1 MVGGGNL
8 RTLINSVFQEFPIY
22 VNRVRT
28 SVCFFAKFFG
38 APMSGLVV
46 VSVLVMFLAN
56 EDPFVRDALCQ
67 IGHCFYSDAA
77 LGWNKLFYDFSA
89 GCVITVVFYWL
100 LVRLPEHQKRQR
112 IKKSFKA
119 QYRAFKL
126 ACIENFLAV
135 ADGGFDSKL
144 PETLL
149 PIEKFRSYFKQDVG
163 SGKTRW
169 DEVVNKMTP
178 YYLDATISRME
189 NLRQE
194 ISFVMHNSDI
204 SESEVF
210 ELLKGLSQAMLLQ
223 RNATTD
229 YDSINS
235 FLGFF
240 WKLFAGWDWVDG
252 YRSRDIVE
260 EMVESI

>member
-1 MVGGGNL
+1 
-8 RTLINSVFQEFPIY
+8 VFPKFSIY
-22 VNRVRT
+22 VTRVRT
-28 SVCFFAKFFG
+28 SVCSIAKFLG
-38 APMSGLVV
+38 APLSSLVV
-46 VSVLVMFLAN
+46 VSVVVMFLTN
-56 EDPFVRDALCQ
+56 EGSLVREELCR

-77 LGWNKLFYDFSA
+77 LFWNKLLYDFSA

-100 LVRLPEHQKRQR
+100 LVQLPEHRKRQR

-119 QYRAFKL
+119 HYRAFKL
-126 ACIENFLAV
+126 ACIENLLAV
-135 ADGGFDSKL
+135 ADGSFDASL

-169 DEVVNKMTP
+169 DEVANKMTP